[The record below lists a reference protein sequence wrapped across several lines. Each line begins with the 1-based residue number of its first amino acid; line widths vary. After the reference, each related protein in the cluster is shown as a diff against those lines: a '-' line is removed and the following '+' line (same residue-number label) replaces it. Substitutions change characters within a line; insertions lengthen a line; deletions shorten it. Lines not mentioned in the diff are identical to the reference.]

1 MPESFKRLL
10 ISSSAS
16 NFSDGLVKI
25 AAPLLAAFLTR
36 DPVLISFLSSLSFL
50 PWLLFAIPIGGI
62 SDRVERF
69 RLLAFANLI
78 RVFIFGFGT
87 YLVFNLDNPTA
98 PISMTI
104 YWLYVIVFLV
114 GVCEVIA
121 DTASQSILPDMLS
134 EDLREKGNAH
144 MQTAQFV
151 VQEFVGVPL
160 AGVLFAIS
168 MFIPF
173 FIGSIGFAIAWVLL
187 MSLASTA
194 TRLATTS
201 ASKNFIAELKFGL
214 KFLYEEKNVFK
225 LVVMT
230 TLMSFFFAASSAT
243 IILYALD
250 VVGIPESSFGLVMM
264 LGGIGGLIGSI
275 VTPKLSARFGRGQ
288 MLAIGISIAP
298 IAVTAQGLS
307 SSIVV
312 FVLAS
317 FVTTFSISIWNILL
331 MSMYQYLIP
340 SEIYG
345 RIHGA
350 RRTLVWGVSPLGAVI
365 GGVLATIDLRLPIVA
380 GGLATLL
387 VALLSTKFVVN
398 LGNLTTNRA

>member
-1 MPESFKRLL
+1 MPDSFKRLL
-10 ISSSAS
+10 VSSSAS

-25 AAPLLAAFLTR
+25 AAPLLAAYLTR

-62 SDRVERF
+62 ADRVERF

-87 YLVFNLDNPTA
+87 FLVFNLDNPNA
-98 PISMTI
+98 LIPMTI

-160 AGVLFAIS
+160 AGLLFAIS

-201 ASKNFIAELKFGL
+201 TSKNFIAELKFGL

-350 RRTLVWGVSPLGAVI
+350 RRTLVWGVSPLGAVL

>member
-350 RRTLVWGVSPLGAVI
+350 RRTLVWGVSPLGAVL

-398 LGNLTTNRA
+398 LGNLTSNRA